1 MKLFSESH
9 FSSLEKMPYSMKQL
23 DQRYQNICN
32 NIKDA
37 KEYTIQHLKT
47 TIEMD
52 LQHFFNTLDARNL
65 EECDTELE
73 MIEETIRQCRS
84 AVRNEQSR
92 RLLPIEIK
100 RKTDI
105 NTKKAAQK
113 QTFKLKRKN
122 SLLNKAP
129 PYPLR
134 SQHSIGH

>member
-1 MKLFSESH
+1 
-9 FSSLEKMPYSMKQL
+9 MPYSLKQL

-47 TIEMD
+47 TIEMN
-52 LQHFFNTLDARNL
+52 LQHFFNTLDDRNL

-92 RLLPIEIK
+92 RLLTLRLLPDP
-100 RKTDI
+100 DI
-105 NTKKAAQK
+105 NLLRIISVLSSCCLMGLLT
-113 QTFKLKRKN
+113 
-122 SLLNKAP
+122 SLIP
-129 PYPLR
+129 PYPDDHLHGKPLILMP
-134 SQHSIGH
+134 SLLLA